1 MTSKASSGP
10 SRRPSPARRNEVE
23 QLLRRVRE
31 WAEGRDDLAAVALVG
46 SWARD
51 EAREDS
57 DVDLVVLTD
66 AEAGDWVDELAP
78 EADVVRHGTWGVVTE
93 RRLRMPSG
101 LEVEVGI
108 AARSWAA
115 TDPVDAGTRR
125 VAEMGLRALYD
136 PDDLLE
142 ELACALR

>member
-1 MTSKASSGP
+1 
-10 SRRPSPARRNEVE
+10 
-23 QLLRRVRE
+23 VRE
-31 WAEGRDDLAAVALVG
+31 WAEGREDLAAVALVG
-46 SWARD
+46 SWARR

-57 DVDLVVLTD
+57 DLDLVLLTYT
-66 AEAGDWVDELAP
+66 EAGDWIDELAP
-78 EADVVRHGTWGVVTE
+78 EAEVVLHGTWGVVTE
-93 RRLRMPSG
+93 RRLRLHSG

-108 AARSWAA
+108 VPPSWAA

-142 ELACALR
+142 ELSCALR